1 MATESHL
8 QPSTFIHVLVFCL
21 NLYPHPMICCK
32 GTSFDQL
39 FRMDWLK
46 RKTNLGVCP
55 AHPTAPIHWISLDHA
70 EFHLRQEIS
79 SRSLTPA
86 RFEQEILSISLT
98 PETRFILS
106 LQVKLYVWPNKAAL
120 SKPILGRDKQG
131 MKKPSNNKHK
141 IYNHKNSKWPPSG
154 IGQWQGHGRIFSCL
168 SSFFGK

>member
-8 QPSTFIHVLVFCL
+8 QPWTFIHVLVFCL
-21 NLYPHPMICCK
+21 NLYPHPMICRK

-55 AHPTAPIHWISLDHA
+55 AHPPAPMHWVSLDHA

-98 PETRFILS
+98 PATRFILS
-106 LQVKLYVWPNKAAL
+106 LPVKLYFDRKKQIYLYPSQHWDETNKEWKTLATTNIRYIIIKTPNDL
-120 SKPILGRDKQG
+120 HLE
-131 MKKPSNNKHK
+131 
-141 IYNHKNSKWPPSG
+141 
-154 IGQWQGHGRIFSCL
+154 
-168 SSFFGK
+168 

>member
-55 AHPTAPIHWISLDHA
+55 AHPTAPIHWRSLDHM
-70 EFHLRQEIS
+70 EFHLPQEIS
-79 SRSLTPA
+79 CI
-86 RFEQEILSISLT
+86 E
-98 PETRFILS
+98 
-106 LQVKLYVWPNKAAL
+106 VWHLHSL
-120 SKPILGRDKQG
+120 SKK
-131 MKKPSNNKHK
+131 
-141 IYNHKNSKWPPSG
+141 
-154 IGQWQGHGRIFSCL
+154 SCL
-168 SSFFGK
+168 FRWPQQQESFCRCKSNFVDRKNQIYLYPSQHWDETNKEWKTLATTNIRYMIIKTQNDLHLE